1 MGPDMHLHVVHR
13 FMVARVVSFAPKR
26 LWRTNGR
33 SKVAKIRIGANQVHR
48 SHYMIVLDGCC
59 KKNGWSNANYH
70 VLCAFRCLW
79 TRSSN
84 SRRVGKINGCSVVV
98 NTSNDE
104 KQVCS
109 VHHGVHKNS
118 YSPCGGWYNAS
129 TGPLVALVTQCFDTF
144 CNKKKAGSGFNLL
157 SPNDIYSYIPYL

>member
-1 MGPDMHLHVVHR
+1 M
-13 FMVARVVSFAPKR
+13 
-26 LWRTNGR
+26 
-33 SKVAKIRIGANQVHR
+33 
-48 SHYMIVLDGCC
+48 
-59 KKNGWSNANYH
+59 
-70 VLCAFRCLW
+70 
-79 TRSSN
+79 
-84 SRRVGKINGCSVVV
+84 GKINGCSVVV

-144 CNKKKAGSGFNLL
+144 CVGIWPKMVKIKKKMEVDNF
-157 SPNDIYSYIPYL
+157 DIVCYISTGGYSMGTKCNICEK

>member
-1 MGPDMHLHVVHR
+1 M
-13 FMVARVVSFAPKR
+13 
-26 LWRTNGR
+26 
-33 SKVAKIRIGANQVHR
+33 
-48 SHYMIVLDGCC
+48 
-59 KKNGWSNANYH
+59 
-70 VLCAFRCLW
+70 LCAFRCLQ

-84 SRRVGKINGCSVVV
+84 SQSAGKINGCSVVV

-157 SPNDIYSYIPYL
+157 SPNDIYPLFSEDNGERLKRLTNHLCIPGTGIGYIFNFFNRCCAVCCALV

>member
-1 MGPDMHLHVVHR
+1 M
-13 FMVARVVSFAPKR
+13 
-26 LWRTNGR
+26 N
-33 SKVAKIRIGANQVHR
+33 KIFKLSTCG
-48 SHYMIVLDGCC
+48 
-59 KKNGWSNANYH
+59 KNKWM
-70 VLCAFRCLW
+70 
-79 TRSSN
+79 
-84 SRRVGKINGCSVVV
+84 SVVV

-144 CNKKKAGSGFNLL
+144 CVVKCGMKISK
-157 SPNDIYSYIPYL
+157 IR

>member
-1 MGPDMHLHVVHR
+1 M
-13 FMVARVVSFAPKR
+13 
-26 LWRTNGR
+26 
-33 SKVAKIRIGANQVHR
+33 
-48 SHYMIVLDGCC
+48 
-59 KKNGWSNANYH
+59 
-70 VLCAFRCLW
+70 
-79 TRSSN
+79 
-84 SRRVGKINGCSVVV
+84 GKINGCSVVV

-144 CNKKKAGSGFNLL
+144 CVGIWPKMVKIKKKLEVENF
-157 SPNDIYSYIPYL
+157 DIVCYISTATGG